1 MLVQGS
7 ASLWPKID
15 AAVVI
20 TARGYPMAWIYRG
33 DKLAASGWFQREA
46 RTAAHRASKSREET
60 PLIAIAFSDS
70 LMCWLRNNATTALS
84 KDNGPAD

>member
-33 DKLAASGWFQREA
+33 DKLAASGWFQRDAQPRRIE
-46 RTAAHRASKSREET
+46 RAKVVRR
-60 PLIAIAFSDS
+60 
-70 LMCWLRNNATTALS
+70 LRS
-84 KDNGPAD
+84 